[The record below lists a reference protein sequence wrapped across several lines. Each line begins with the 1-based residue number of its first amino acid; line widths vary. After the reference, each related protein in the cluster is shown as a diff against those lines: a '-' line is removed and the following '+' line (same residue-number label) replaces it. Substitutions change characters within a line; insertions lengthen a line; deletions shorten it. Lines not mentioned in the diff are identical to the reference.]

1 MKQGVLITADCA
13 VFCGTS
19 LVSGIAAARYGDV
32 DVMRMPDHYGAT
44 DV

>member
-1 MKQGVLITADCA
+1 VKQGELVTADCA

-19 LVSGIAAARYGDV
+19 LVSSIAAARYGDV
-32 DVMRMPDHYGAT
+32 DVMRIPDHYGAA